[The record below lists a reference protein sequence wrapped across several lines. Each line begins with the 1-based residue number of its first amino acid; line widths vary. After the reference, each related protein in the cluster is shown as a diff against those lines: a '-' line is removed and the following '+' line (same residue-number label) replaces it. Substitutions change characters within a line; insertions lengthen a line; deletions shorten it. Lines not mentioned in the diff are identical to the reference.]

1 MKNYN
6 TPLPPLIGGTITV
19 ALLFTL
25 CALLPSC
32 DNAQAEPY
40 REMYEKQ
47 IVVSDSLRSK
57 IDLLE
62 ERMELVYDISIR
74 KIDSLK
80 NIIDQKDVLIV
91 QQDSIIT
98 NASRDF
104 QVFLDSLEYDLEHLS
119 DQALENL
126 INIQKR

>member
-1 MKNYN
+1 MKKLLVLYS
-6 TPLPPLIGGTITV
+6 
-19 ALLFTL
+19 LLFAL
-25 CALLPSC
+25 CALLTSC
-32 DNAQAEPY
+32 DNVQAEPY

-62 ERMELVYDISIR
+62 ERMDLIYTTSIR

-80 NIIDQKDVLIV
+80 TIIESKNVMIEEK
-91 QQDSIIT
+91 DSIII
-98 NASRDF
+98 NASKDF

>member
-1 MKNYN
+1 MKKLVLYS
-6 TPLPPLIGGTITV
+6 
-19 ALLFTL
+19 LLFAL
-25 CALLPSC
+25 CTLLPSC

-57 IDLLE
+57 IDLLK
-62 ERMELVYDISIR
+62 ERIDLIYNTSIW

-80 NIIDQKDVLIV
+80 NIIDQKDAFII